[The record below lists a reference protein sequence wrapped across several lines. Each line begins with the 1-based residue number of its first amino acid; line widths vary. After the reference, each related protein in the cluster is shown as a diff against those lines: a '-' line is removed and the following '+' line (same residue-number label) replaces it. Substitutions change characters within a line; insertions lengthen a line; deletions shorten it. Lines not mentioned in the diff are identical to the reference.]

1 MRWLLLL
8 ALAACDHP
16 GLANAPRAP
25 TPIVAGAAAAAAA
38 ITTAIDPDFASRS
51 EEENKVDPERPD
63 TRAAKKMPSDVLD
76 RLDDAQSP
84 PGN

>member
-25 TPIVAGAAAAAAA
+25 TPVVAGAAAAAAA
-38 ITTAIDPDFASRS
+38 ITTAMDPDFASRS

-63 TRAAKKMPSDVLD
+63 TRAAKKMPAEVLD
-76 RLDDAQSP
+76 RLDDAETT
-84 PGN
+84 GN